1 MSRVL
6 DPEGRSLRGAQVQ
19 EEVGGQPAPEPRTLL
34 ESAAR
39 DFHFGEV
46 WSRPQ
51 LDRRARYLI
60 SLAAT
65 TLNGAADDLLDFYVR
80 GALRSGDLTLP
91 ELREAALHLG
101 GYGNLPRA
109 LVLDKAISRAEQ
121 ALGLPPAECPPLS
134 ADPAVLAERIAT
146 GEAEFVNVMTFGTQT
161 PPLPFLEA
169 ISGHVFG
176 EIWTRPGLDQRSR
189 RWLTLVG
196 VAESNREVPMK
207 THFYA
212 ALTSGN
218 CTVAEMHEFVLH
230 YASLAGWHKA
240 SSVLVLVFEMAA
252 KIEQGLAWDA
262 PIGESG
268 E

>member
-1 MSRVL
+1 MTRVL
-6 DPEGRSLRGAQVQ
+6 EPKGRRERGAKVQ
-19 EEVGGQPAPEPRTLL
+19 GEVGGAASQQPRTLL

-39 DFHFGEV
+39 DFLFGEV

-60 SLAAT
+60 SLAAS
-65 TLNGAADDLLDFYVR
+65 TLNGATDDLLDFYVQ
-80 GALRSGDLTLP
+80 GALTSGALSLA
-91 ELREAALHLG
+91 ELREASLHLA
-101 GYGNLPRA
+101 GYGNFPRA
-109 LVLDKAISRAEQ
+109 MVLDKTISRAEQ
-121 ALGLPPAECPPLS
+121 ALGLKPADCPPLS
-134 ADPAVLAERIAT
+134 DDPKVLDERIPV
-146 GEAEFVNVMTFGTQT
+146 GEAEFMNVMTFGNET

-212 ALTSGN
+212 AMTSGN
-218 CTVAEMHEFVLH
+218 CTPEEMHEFVLH
-230 YASLAGWHKA
+230 YACHGGWHKA
-240 SSVLVLVFEMAA
+240 SSILVILFEMVDKIA
-252 KIEQGLAWDA
+252 KGLSYDGSKL
-262 PIGESG
+262 PEKS
-268 E
+268 

>member
-1 MSRVL
+1 MNRIL
-6 DPEGRSLRGAQVQ
+6 DPVGRTARGVQVQ
-19 EEVGGQPAPEPRTLL
+19 SEVGGQPAPVPRTLL

-39 DFHFGEV
+39 DFLFGEV

-51 LDRRARYLI
+51 LDRRARYLV

-80 GALRSGDLTLP
+80 GALTSKELTLA
-91 ELREAALHLG
+91 ELREAALHLA

-109 LVLDKAISRAEQ
+109 MVLDKAISRAEQ
-121 ALGLPPAECPPLS
+121 ALGLRPADCPPLS
-134 ADPAVLAERIAT
+134 ADPAVLDERIAA
-146 GEAEFVNVMTFGTQT
+146 GEAEFMNVMTFGTQT

-207 THFYA
+207 SHFYA

-218 CTVAEMHEFVLH
+218 CTVAELHEFVLH
-230 YASLAGWHKA
+230 YAAHGGWHKA
-240 SSVLVLVFEMAA
+240 SSILALVFEMSA
-252 KIEQGLAWDA
+252 KVEKGLSWDA
-262 PIGESG
+262 PSDASG
-268 E
+268 A

>member
-6 DPEGRSLRGAQVQ
+6 DPVGRSERGLQVQ
-19 EEVGGQPAPEPRTLL
+19 ADVGGQPAPQPRTLL

-39 DFHFGEV
+39 DFLFGEV

-51 LDRRARYLI
+51 LDRRARFLVSI
-60 SLAAT
+60 AAV
-65 TLNGAADDLLDFYVR
+65 TLNGAADDLIDFYVQ
-80 GALRSGDLTLP
+80 GALRSGELSLA
-91 ELREAALHLG
+91 ELREAALHLA

-109 LVLDKAISRAEQ
+109 MVLDKAISRAEQ
-121 ALGLPPAECPPLS
+121 VLGLQPADCPPLS
-134 ADPAVLAERIAT
+134 ADPAVLTERYAA
-146 GEAEFVNVMTFGTQT
+146 GEAEFMDVMTFGNET
-161 PPLPFLEA
+161 PPHPFLEA

-212 ALTSGN
+212 AMASGN
-218 CTVAEMHEFVLH
+218 CSQEEMHEFILH
-230 YASLAGWHKA
+230 YASHAGWHKA
-240 SSVLVLVFEMAA
+240 SSVLVILFEMID
-252 KIEQGLAWDA
+252 KIDKGLSYDGQKA
-262 PIGESG
+262 
-268 E
+268 

>member
-6 DPEGRSLRGAQVQ
+6 DPVGRSERGKAVQAQV
-19 EEVGGQPAPEPRTLL
+19 GGRTPPEPRTLL

-39 DFHFGEV
+39 DFLFGEV
-46 WSRPQ
+46 WNRPQ
-51 LDRRARYLI
+51 LDKRARYLI

-65 TLNGAADDLLDFYVR
+65 TLNGAQDDLLDFYTR
-80 GALRSGDLTLP
+80 GALNSGELTLA

-109 LVLDKAISRAEQ
+109 LALDKAISRAEQ
-121 ALGLPPAECPPLS
+121 ALGLPPAEIAPLNS
-134 ADPAVLAERIAT
+134 SPEALARRIDQ
-146 GEAEFVNVMTFGTQT
+146 GEGEFMHVMTFGTQT

-212 ALTSGN
+212 GLASGN
-218 CTVAEMHEFVLH
+218 CTVEEMHEFVLH
-230 YASLAGWHKA
+230 YACHAGWHKA
-240 SSVLVLVFEMAA
+240 SSVFTLVLEMAA
-252 KIEQGLAWDA
+252 KVEKGLAWDA
-262 PIGESG
+262 KQ
-268 E
+268 

>member
-1 MSRVL
+1 MSETSR
-6 DPEGRSLRGAQVQ
+6 DERGRAVQ
-19 EEVGGQPAPEPRTLL
+19 AEVGGQPAPEPRTLL

-39 DFHFGEV
+39 DFLFAEV
-46 WSRPQ
+46 WSRPG
-51 LDRRARYLI
+51 LDRRARYLV
-60 SLAAT
+60 SLAAS
-65 TLNGAADDLLDFYVR
+65 TLNGAADDLLDMYVR
-80 GALRSGDLTLP
+80 GALKSGELTLA

-121 ALGLPPAECPPLS
+121 VLGLPPADCPPLS
-134 ADPAVLAERIAT
+134 SDPEVLANRIAT
-146 GEAEFVNVMTFGTQT
+146 GEAEFIKVMTFGTQT

-176 EIWTRPGLDQRSR
+176 EIWTRPGLDQSSR

-207 THFYA
+207 THFHA

-218 CTVAEMHEFVLH
+218 CSIEELHEFVLH
-230 YASLAGWHKA
+230 YAAHGGWHKA
-240 SSVLVLVFEMAA
+240 SSILALVFEMSG
-252 KIEQGLAWDA
+252 KVEKGLSWDA
-262 PIGESG
+262 TNDVSAA
-268 E
+268 

>member
-1 MSRVL
+1 MSRIL
-6 DPEGRSLRGAQVQ
+6 DPKGRTERGRKVQ
-19 EEVGGQPAPEPRTLL
+19 AEVGGMGTHQPRTLL
-34 ESAAR
+34 ERAAR
-39 DFHFGEV
+39 DFVFGEV

-65 TLNGAADDLLDFYVR
+65 TLNGSADDMLDFYVN
-80 GALRSGDLTLP
+80 GALSSGELTLA
-91 ELREAALHLG
+91 ELREAALHLA
-101 GYGNLPRA
+101 GYGNFPRA

-121 ALGLPPAECPPLS
+121 SLGLKPADCPPLS
-134 ADPAVLAERIAT
+134 DDPAVLEQRIER
-146 GEAEFVNVMTFGTQT
+146 GEAEFMNVMTFGTQT
-161 PPLPFLEA
+161 PPFPFLEA

-212 ALTSGN
+212 AMASGN
-218 CTVAEMHEFVLH
+218 CTQEEMHEFILH
-230 YASLAGWHKA
+230 YASHAGWHKA
-240 SSVLVLVFEMAA
+240 SSVLVILFEMIEKIA
-252 KIEQGLAWDA
+252 KGLSYDGQKA
-262 PIGESG
+262 
-268 E
+268 